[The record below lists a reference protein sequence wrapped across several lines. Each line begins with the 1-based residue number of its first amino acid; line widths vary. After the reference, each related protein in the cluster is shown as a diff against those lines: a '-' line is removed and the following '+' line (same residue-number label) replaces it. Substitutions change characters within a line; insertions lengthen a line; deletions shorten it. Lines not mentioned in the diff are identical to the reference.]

1 MRWQDYYTP
10 SDMVVLYE
18 EGIGPFHDSCVFIA
32 KGWWNI
38 IVENDMHVL

>member
-10 SDMVVLYE
+10 LDMVVLSK

-32 KGWWNI
+32 RL
-38 IVENDMHVL
+38 VEYNCGK